1 MSLDKTIWIAVL
13 ILAAV
18 MLVVKMFANSVS
30 RLLIEIGI
38 PSEVATDI
46 SSIVFFGG
54 LLLLIVLGLRAL
66 SRFS

>member
-1 MSLDKTIWIAVL
+1 MNLDKTIWIAVL

-18 MLVVKMFANSVS
+18 MLVVKMLANSVS

-46 SSIVFFGG
+46 NSIVFFGG

>member
-1 MSLDKTIWIAVL
+1 MNLDKTIWIAVL

-46 SSIVFFGG
+46 NSIVFFGG